1 MEVSS
6 SGAGS
11 LGQIAPTQT
20 GSVQQVNRAAQQAT
34 LKETPAVQES
44 QSPAPVQDQRVGSL
58 VDVRV

>member
-20 GSVQQVNRAAQQAT
+20 GSVQQVSRAEQQAT
-34 LKETPAVQES
+34 LETPAVQES
-44 QSPAPVQDQRVGSL
+44 QPSSPDQGQRVGSL
-58 VDVRV
+58 VDVNV

>member
-34 LKETPAVQES
+34 LETPAVQES
-44 QSPAPVQDQRVGSL
+44 QSPSPVQDQRVGSL
-58 VDVRV
+58 VDVRI